1 MVAHVLSVRY
11 NHYNQPT
18 PPPITKFLLPSPSG
32 CFFVLVP
39 PSPLMPPFQSVFV
52 NLGEDGKI
60 KTKRQRGERE
70 MFHQFNA
77 YLL

>member
-11 NHYNQPT
+11 NHYK
-18 PPPITKFLLPSPSG
+18 PPPNNKI
-32 CFFVLVP
+32 P
-39 PSPLMPPFQSVFV
+39 PSFSFWLFFCSCSTLTSHAPFQSVFV

-60 KTKRQRGERE
+60 KTERQRGERE